1 MNVLKALREKAGYT
15 QIDVA
20 TKLDVGQSTVSM
32 WENGNNLPRAEKL
45 PLLAKLYGCSI
56 DDLFQETDRPA

>member
-20 TKLDVGQSTVSM
+20 TKLDVRQSTVAM